1 MRLPWWTPVKTV
13 DSKNIRAESKYGHCI
28 RAQYRAYEASPVA
41 QMVKAS
47 AYSARD
53 PGLITGL
60 GYIEHI
66 KQNIL
71 NINRL
76 NICN

>member
-1 MRLPWWTPVKTV
+1 MRLPWWTAVKTV

-28 RAQYRAYEASPVA
+28 RVQYRAYEASLVA
-41 QMVKAS
+41 QNVKAS
-47 AYSARD
+47 AYSAGD

-71 NINRL
+71 SINRL